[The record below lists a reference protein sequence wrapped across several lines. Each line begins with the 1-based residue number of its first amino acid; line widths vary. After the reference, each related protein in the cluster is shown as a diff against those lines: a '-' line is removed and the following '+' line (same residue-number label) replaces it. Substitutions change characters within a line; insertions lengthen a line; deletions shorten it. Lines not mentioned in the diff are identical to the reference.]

1 MQNGVIIMKML
12 GTNLCIK
19 CENAEKQLKEAG
31 IQFDYVD
38 FTNSIMDLKEFV
50 TFRDTHSEFNSVRG
64 TGKVGIP
71 CFVFDDGTI
80 TFDLHKAIELASTK

>member
-1 MQNGVIIMKML
+1 MKML
-12 GTNLCIK
+12 GTNLCIE
-19 CENAEKQLKEAG
+19 CEKAEKRLKEAG
-31 IQFDYVD
+31 IPFDYVD

-50 TFRDTHSEFNSVRG
+50 TFRDTHSEFDSVRG

-80 TFDLHKAIELASTK
+80 TFDLNEAIKLASAK

>member
-1 MQNGVIIMKML
+1 MKML
-12 GTNLCIK
+12 GTNLCIE
-19 CENAEKQLKEAG
+19 CEKAEKHLKEAG
-31 IQFDYVD
+31 IPFDYVD

-80 TFDLHKAIELASTK
+80 TFDINKAIELASEK